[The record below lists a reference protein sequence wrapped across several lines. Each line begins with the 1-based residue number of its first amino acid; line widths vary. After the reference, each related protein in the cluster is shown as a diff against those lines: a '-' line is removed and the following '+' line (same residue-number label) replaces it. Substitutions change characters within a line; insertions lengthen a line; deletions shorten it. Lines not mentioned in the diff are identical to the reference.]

1 MKCQK
6 QKFILTGKKSYLNC
20 AYMSPML
27 KKVEKAGINGLKTK
41 RAPHRLTPKDFF
53 SGVSKLKRHFAALI
67 GLENYERIALAP
79 SVSYGMANVT
89 NNITLQSKDNVILLG
104 DQFPSNVYPWT
115 SLVKKYNAELMFIN
129 KPKSKKQC
137 GKKWNESILEKIN
150 KNTKVVSMGA
160 VHWADGTFFDLEKI
174 REKTTAVGALL
185 IIDGTQSI
193 GAMPF
198 DINKIKPD
206 ALVCAAYKW
215 LLGPYGFA
223 VTYYGDFF
231 DNGVPIEESWI
242 NRKNSEDFSQLINYQ
257 DEYAEGARRFSVGQQ
272 SSFINVAMLT
282 AAIQQINSWGV
293 ENIYSYIKSITT
305 PCFDLLDLDK
315 VWFEEEK
322 YRAAHL
328 FGLKPKKNLDKI
340 LKKIRE
346 KNIYVSLR
354 GDSIRVSPSVY
365 NTKDE
370 IEKLF
375 KCVSENV

>member
-1 MKCQK
+1 M
-6 QKFILTGKKSYLNC
+6 
-20 AYMSPML
+20 
-27 KKVEKAGINGLKTK
+27 
-41 RAPHRLTPKDFF
+41 
-53 SGVSKLKRHFAALI
+53 
-67 GLENYERIALAP
+67 
-79 SVSYGMANVT
+79 
-89 NNITLQSKDNVILLG
+89 
-104 DQFPSNVYPWT
+104 
-115 SLVKKYNAELMFIN
+115 
-129 KPKSKKQC
+129 
-137 GKKWNESILEKIN
+137 
-150 KNTKVVSMGA
+150 
-160 VHWADGTFFDLEKI
+160 
-174 REKTTAVGALL
+174 

-198 DINKIKPD
+198 DIKKIKPD

-215 LLGPYGFA
+215 LMGPYGFA

-231 DNGVPIEESWI
+231 DNGFPVEQSWI

-257 DEYAEGARRFSVGQQ
+257 DEYAEGARRFSMGQQ

-282 AAIQQINSWGV
+282 AAIQQINTWGV

-305 PCFDLLDLDK
+305 PCFNLLDLNK

-328 FGLKPKKNLDKI
+328 FGLKPKNNLEKI

-365 NTKDE
+365 NTKEE

-375 KCVSENV
+375 KCVSENA